1 MQGARRPTILEG
13 AVAMVVDT
21 KAVRARLLAR
31 RVELEGRSSQVKSDM
46 RHESD
51 PLVADFADQAT
62 QREND
67 EVLAKIGESAA
78 AELAQLRRALD
89 RLERGAYET
98 CARCGE
104 SIPLARLNA
113 VPYADRCAECAAEAR

>member
-1 MQGARRPTILEG
+1 M
-13 AVAMVVDT
+13 AVDS
-21 KAVRARLLAR
+21 KAVRQRLLAR
-31 RVELEGRSSQVKSDM
+31 RAELEGRSSQVKSDM

-78 AELAQLRRALD
+78 VELAQLRRALD
-89 RLERGAYET
+89 RLDRGVYGT
-98 CARCGE
+98 CVNCGE
-104 SIPLARLNA
+104 AIAPARLNA
-113 VPYADRCAECAAEAR
+113 VPYADRCAECAAEPR

>member
-1 MQGARRPTILEG
+1 
-13 AVAMVVDT
+13 MVVDT

-31 RVELEGRSSQVKSDM
+31 RAELEGRSSQVKSDM

-62 QREND
+62 QREDD
-67 EVLAKIGESAA
+67 EVLARIGESAA
-78 AELAQLRRALD
+78 AELAKLRRALD
-89 RLERGAYET
+89 RLERGEYEI

-113 VPYADRCAECAAEAR
+113 VPYADRCAECAAEAG

>member
-1 MQGARRPTILEG
+1 MLILAGYDYPGAMI
-13 AVAMVVDT
+13 MVVDR
-21 KAVRARLLAR
+21 KAVKQRLLAR
-31 RVELEGRSSQVKSDM
+31 RAELQGRSSQVKADM

-67 EVLAKIGESAA
+67 EVLAQIGESAA
-78 AELAQLRRALD
+78 TELAQLRRALE
-89 RLERGAYET
+89 RLERGTYET

-104 SIPLARLNA
+104 SIPAARLNA
-113 VPYADRCAECAAEAR
+113 VPYADCCADCAAEAR

>member
-1 MQGARRPTILEG
+1 M
-13 AVAMVVDT
+13 AVDA
-21 KAVRARLLAR
+21 KAVKARLLAR
-31 RVELEGRSSQVKSDM
+31 RAELEGRSTRVKSDM

-62 QREND
+62 QREGE

-89 RLERGAYET
+89 RLDRGIYDT
-98 CARCGE
+98 CSHCGE
-104 SIPLARLNA
+104 HIAPARLAA
-113 VPYADRCAECAAEAR
+113 VPYTDRCAGCAAEAD

>member
-1 MQGARRPTILEG
+1 
-13 AVAMVVDT
+13 MVVDT
-21 KAVRARLLAR
+21 KAVKARLLQR
-31 RVELEGRSSQVKSDM
+31 RLELEGRSSQVKADM

-67 EVLAKIGESAA
+67 EVLARIGESAVT
-78 AELAQLRRALD
+78 ELALLRRALE

-98 CARCGE
+98 CSRCGE
-104 SIPLARLNA
+104 AIAPARLEV
-113 VPYADRCAECAAEAR
+113 VPYTDRCAECAAEAR

>member
-98 CARCGE
+98 YARCGE

-113 VPYADRCAECAAEAR
+113 VPYADRCAECAAEVR

>member
-1 MQGARRPTILEG
+1 
-13 AVAMVVDT
+13 MVIDI
-21 KAVRARLLAR
+21 KAVRRRLLAR
-31 RVELEGRSSQVKSDM
+31 RAELQGRSTQVKSDM

-67 EVLAKIGESAA
+67 EVLARIGESAA
-78 AELAQLRRALD
+78 TELLQLRRALD
-89 RLERGAYET
+89 RLERGDYET

-104 SIPLARLNA
+104 SIPVARLEA
-113 VPYADRCAECAAEAR
+113 VPYADCCADCAADAR